1 MVYHIGHIS
10 PLEDASGTVNQIDGR
25 KVRFTPDGEMELEIW
40 ANHVKVKR
48 KSSVVQATAKRGVV
62 LGSSNKSSRRFR
74 WAIENTPQLLS
85 DGVLF
90 VCLTYPFVYPKDGR
104 EVKRHLD
111 TFGKRC
117 VRIGAFFAWVL
128 EYQSRGA
135 PHFHLL
141 ARFPESWDIEQTRDW
156 IARNWF
162 EVVASGDEKH
172 LQAGTSVEVA
182 RNRNGVGFYLSGYL
196 GKESQK
202 TVPEDVTLPGRMW
215 GMIGCRPPKPK
226 TLIFKPSDKKGI
238 WLARLLRR
246 WASSDYAF
254 RQRQRY
260 LSNAEKRANASWIK
274 DSDPKLAWLLQKKPW
289 LVQCYVDVKPED
301 RISWK
306 PKDVGRDKGFSVRNS
321 TKVIGCLLDRAFS
334 ESNLC

>member
-25 KVRFTPDGEMELEIW
+25 KSRFTPDGEMEVEIW
-40 ANHVKVKR
+40 SNHVKVKR
-48 KSSVVQATAKRGVV
+48 QSSVVHASAKRGEV
-62 LGSSNKSSRRFR
+62 LGLSSKSSRRFR

-85 DGVLF
+85 EGVLF
-90 VCLTYPFVYPKDGR
+90 ASLTYPSVYPKDGR
-104 EVKRHLD
+104 KVKRHLD
-111 TFGKRC
+111 NFGKRC
-117 VRIGAFFAWVL
+117 IRAGAFFAWVL

-141 ARFPESWDIEQTRDW
+141 ARFPESWEIAQTREW

-202 TVPEDVTLPGRMW
+202 TIPEDVTLPGRMW
-215 GMIGCRPPKPK
+215 GMIGCRPPRPEV
-226 TLIFKPSDKKGI
+226 LIFKAGESEGI
-238 WLARLLRR
+238 RLARLIRR
-246 WASSDYAF
+246 WASSDYAS

-260 LSNAEKRANASWIK
+260 LSNKEKRADASWFK
-274 DSDPKLAWLLQKKPW
+274 DSDPRFARLLRYKPW
-289 LVQCYVDVKPED
+289 LVKCYVEVKPED
-301 RISWK
+301 RKSWK
-306 PKDVGRDKGFSVRNS
+306 PKDAGRGKGFSVRNS
-321 TKVIGCLLDRAFS
+321 AKVARELA
-334 ESNLC
+334 NLYRDQTS

>member
-10 PLEDASGTVNQIDGR
+10 PLEDASGNVNQIDGR
-25 KVRFTPDGEMELEIW
+25 KARFTPDGEMVIEIW
-40 ANHVKVKR
+40 SNHVKVKR
-48 KSSVVQATAKRGVV
+48 QSSVVQASAKRGNVI
-62 LGSSNKSSRRFR
+62 GFSSRASRRLR

-85 DGVLF
+85 EGALF
-90 VCLTYPFVYPKDGR
+90 VSLTYPSVYPKDGR

-111 TFGKRC
+111 IFGKRC
-117 VRIGAFFAWVL
+117 IRIKAFFAWVL

-141 ARFPESWDIEQTRDW
+141 ARFPESWEIAQTREW

-162 EVVASGDEKH
+162 EVVASCDEKH

-215 GMIGCRPPKPK
+215 GMIGCRPPQPK
-226 TLIFKPSDKKGI
+226 TLVFKAGDKKGI

-246 WASSDYAF
+246 WASSEYAF
-254 RQRQRY
+254 RQRQRN
-260 LSNAEKRANASWIK
+260 LSNAEKRAFASWVE
-274 DSDPKLAWLLQKKPW
+274 DSDPKLAWLLKNKPW
-289 LVQCYVDVKPED
+289 LVQCNVEVKPED
-301 RISWK
+301 RKSWN
-306 PKDVGRDKGFSVRNS
+306 PKDAGRGKGFSVRNS
-321 TKVIGCLLDRAFS
+321 AKVARELEIFVRKNFMT
-334 ESNLC
+334 

>member
-10 PLEDASGTVNQIDGR
+10 PLEDDSGNENQSYGR
-25 KVRFTPDGEMELEIW
+25 KARFIEDGNMVIEIW
-40 ANHVKVKR
+40 SNHVKIKR
-48 KSSVVQATAKRGVV
+48 QSSVVQASAKRGEV
-62 LGSSNKSSRRFR
+62 LGFSSKASRRFR

-85 DGVLF
+85 EGALF
-90 VCLTYPFVYPKDGR
+90 VSLTYPSVYPKDGR

-117 VRIGAFFAWVL
+117 TRAKAFFAWVL

-141 ARFPESWDIEQTRDW
+141 ARFPDEWKLPQIREW
-156 IARNWF
+156 VALNWF

-202 TVPEDVTLPGRMW
+202 TIPEDVTLPGRMW

-226 TLIFKPSDKKGI
+226 VLVFRAGDSAGI
-238 WLARLLRR
+238 RLARLIRR
-246 WASSDYAF
+246 WASSDYAA
-254 RQRQRY
+254 RQRIRY
-260 LSNAEKRANASWIK
+260 LSNKEKRADASWLK
-274 DSDPKLAWLLQKKPW
+274 ESDPYFARLLRNKPW
-289 LVQCYVDVKPED
+289 LVKGYVDVKPED
-301 RISWK
+301 RKSWG
-306 PKDVGRDKGFSVRNS
+306 PKDAGRDKGFSVRNS
-321 TKVIGCLLDRAFS
+321 AKVARELEIFVRQNFMT
-334 ESNLC
+334 